1 MSLDPDDPE
10 PRPWFLL
17 ALAVVL
23 VFIGL
28 DNLDDRE
35 LAVEGFGLG
44 AFCSALFF
52 LPDLRELMSR
62 WPWRD

>member
-1 MSLDPDDPE
+1 MIPTIPNRGRGFCWDSPS
-10 PRPWFLL
+10 
-17 ALAVVL
+17 VL
-23 VFIGL
+23 MLIGL

-35 LAVEGFGLG
+35 LALEGFGVG
-44 AFCSALFF
+44 AFCAALFF